1 MGTHPI
7 FESDFDCLTD
17 QNDSKMTNTDAKKVI
32 RQVEYY
38 FGDSNMQRDKFLQ
51 DEVAKD
57 AEGWVPLTTMLKFK
71 RLGDLVN
78 GEANSIVAS
87 LKASKSDLVEIAS
100 DELKIRRNPELKV
113 PAFDDNYKRQQKA
126 RTCYVKGFGVDET
139 LDVLQDYF
147 DSYGLES
154 VFMRRVPLSKQFK
167 GSVFVTFKTQQ
178 NCDDFMNEAETKYKE
193 EVLNKMTK
201 AAYYESKK
209 DEQKPGRKNKK
220 EPRHGDDTNDE
231 GALERIV
238 KFSGVTDDTVGREE
252 VLAKM
257 GDNPVAILG
266 AEKVE
271 FIALDGDEAQ
281 NAFRLLKDDREA
293 LFAHL
298 KNKKGGKGG
307 FKGNRGGYNQRAP
320 KNKRTTFDADEPVE
334 KKTKDE

>member
-100 DELKIRRNPELKV
+100 VELKIRRNPELKV

-193 EVLNKMTK
+193 EVLNKRTSKSQDAKTK
-201 AAYYESKK
+201 KS
-209 DEQKPGRKNKK
+209 
-220 EPRHGDDTNDE
+220 HVMVM
-231 GALERIV
+231 I
-238 KFSGVTDDTVGREE
+238 
-252 VLAKM
+252 
-257 GDNPVAILG
+257 
-266 AEKVE
+266 
-271 FIALDGDEAQ
+271 
-281 NAFRLLKDDREA
+281 
-293 LFAHL
+293 
-298 KNKKGGKGG
+298 
-307 FKGNRGGYNQRAP
+307 
-320 KNKRTTFDADEPVE
+320 RTTRVLWSALSSSAASPMTLSAARRSLQRLSPRSGRRLTSPVSSE
-334 KKTKDE
+334 ARTRDLSCSRSP